1 VSSQSRSKSTQ
12 KRRAVVVLG
21 MHRSGTSA
29 LTRVLG
35 MGGATLPKTPMC
47 ASEFNARG
55 YYEST
60 PILDLHEEMLEA
72 LGTSWHDLSPL
83 AEGWERSG
91 LVAQFAERMAGIVL
105 DEFGDA
111 PLIAVKDPRIC
122 RLVPSVFRDPSSQS
136 ARGVRIT
143 FPIGGGR

>member
-1 VSSQSRSKSTQ
+1 
-12 KRRAVVVLG
+12 

-35 MGGATLPKTPMC
+35 MGGAALPKTPLDT
-47 ASEFNARG
+47 SEFNARG

-60 PILDLHEEMLEA
+60 PILDLHEEMLGA

-91 LVAQFAERMAGIVL
+91 LVAQFVGA
-105 DEFGDA
+105 D
-111 PLIAVKDPRIC
+111 
-122 RLVPSVFRDPSSQS
+122 
-136 ARGVRIT
+136 
-143 FPIGGGR
+143 GRSRSR